1 MPTIPLS
8 AGIKMIEDFENCER
22 RVAAMQKRRKPVRKI
37 LCSVLIGFAIVV
49 IAILAIPA
57 GLFLGAIACVW
68 NITDKIVQIIDT

>member
-22 RVAAMQKRRKPVRKI
+22 LVAAMQKRRKPVRKI
-37 LCSVLIGFAIVV
+37 LCSVLIGFAIIV

-57 GLFLGAIACVW
+57 GLFLGAIAFVW

>member
-1 MPTIPLS
+1 
-8 AGIKMIEDFENCER
+8 
-22 RVAAMQKRRKPVRKI
+22 MQKRRKPVRKI
-37 LCSVLIGFAIVV
+37 LYSVLIGFAIIV